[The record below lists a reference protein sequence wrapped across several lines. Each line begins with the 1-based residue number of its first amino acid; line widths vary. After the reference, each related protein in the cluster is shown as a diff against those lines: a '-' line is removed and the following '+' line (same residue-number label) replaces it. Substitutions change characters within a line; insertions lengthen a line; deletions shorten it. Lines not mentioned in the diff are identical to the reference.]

1 MAEPKK
7 PEHETRILEVELDP
21 AMKLDDAGYVELVTR
36 IEDEVLNKLENPE
49 RWEATLLTLEVRTS
63 DVDTSDDLSQH
74 AE

>member
-7 PEHETRILEVELDP
+7 PEGEARTLEVELNP
-21 AMKLDDAGYVELVTR
+21 AIKLDDAGYVELVTR

-49 RWEATLLTLEVRTS
+49 RCEATLLTLEVRTS
-63 DVDTSDDLSQH
+63 DVDTSEDLSQH